1 MRMIPVKRNEGWF
14 PEIFNDFFDT
24 NWMLKANA
32 TAPAINVIEN
42 DKDYKVEVAAP
53 GMTKDDFKVTLGAD
67 NNLLIEMEKKSE
79 TKDEDKKD
87 RKFLRREFSYSKFEQ
102 AILLPDNVEKDQI
115 SAKVENGVL
124 AIEIPKKAAEE
135 PVKAAR
141 TIDVK

>member
-1 MRMIPVKRNEGWF
+1 MIPAKKNEGWL
-14 PEIFNDFFDT
+14 PEMFRDFFDN

-53 GMTKDDFKVTLGAD
+53 GMTKDDFKVTLDDA

-79 TKDEDKKD
+79 TSAEDKKD

-102 AILLPDNVEKDQI
+102 GILLPDNVEKDRI

-124 AIEIPKKAAEE
+124 TIEIPKKASEE
-135 PVKAAR
+135 AAKVAKTIEVK
-141 TIDVK
+141 

>member
-1 MRMIPVKRNEGWF
+1 MIPAKRNEGWL
-14 PEIFNDFFDT
+14 PEMFRDFFDN

-53 GMTKDDFKVTLGAD
+53 GMTKDDFKVTLDDA

-79 TKDEDKKD
+79 ASAEDKKD

-102 AILLPDNVEKDQI
+102 GILLPDNVEKDRI

-124 AIEIPKKAAEE
+124 TIEIPKKASEE
-135 PVKAAR
+135 AAKVAKTIEVK
-141 TIDVK
+141 

>member
-1 MRMIPVKRNEGWF
+1 MIPAKKNEGWL
-14 PEIFNDFFDT
+14 PEMFRDFFDN

-53 GMTKDDFKVTLGAD
+53 GMTKDDFKVTLDDA

-79 TKDEDKKD
+79 ASAEDKKD

-102 AILLPDNVEKDQI
+102 GILLPDNVEKDRI

-124 AIEIPKKAAEE
+124 TIEIPKKASEE
-135 PVKAAR
+135 AAKVAKTIEVK
-141 TIDVK
+141 

>member
-1 MRMIPVKRNEGWF
+1 MFR
-14 PEIFNDFFDT
+14 DFFDN

-53 GMTKDDFKVTLGAD
+53 GMTKDDFKVTLDDA
-67 NNLLIEMEKKSE
+67 NNLLIEMEKKKSE
-79 TKDEDKKD
+79 TSAEDKKD

-102 AILLPDNVEKDQI
+102 GILLPDNVEKDRI

-124 AIEIPKKAAEE
+124 TIEIPKKASEE
-135 PVKAAR
+135 AAKVAKTIEVK
-141 TIDVK
+141 

>member
-1 MRMIPVKRNEGWF
+1 MIPAKRNEGWL
-14 PEIFNDFFDT
+14 PEMFRDFFDN

-42 DKDYKVEVAAP
+42 DKDYKIEVAAP
-53 GMTKDDFKVTLGAD
+53 GMTKDDFKVTLDDA

-79 TKDEDKKD
+79 TSAEDKKD

-102 AILLPDNVEKDQI
+102 GILLPDNVEKNRI

-124 AIEIPKKAAEE
+124 TIEIPKKASEE
-135 PVKAAR
+135 AAKVAKTIEVK
-141 TIDVK
+141 

>member
-1 MRMIPVKRNEGWF
+1 MIPAKRNEGWL
-14 PEIFNDFFDT
+14 PEMFRDFFDN

-42 DKDYKVEVAAP
+42 DKDYKVEVVAP
-53 GMTKDDFKVTLGAD
+53 GMTKDDFKVTLDDA

-79 TKDEDKKD
+79 TSAEDKKD

-102 AILLPDNVEKDQI
+102 GILLPDNVEKDRI

-124 AIEIPKKAAEE
+124 TIEIPKKASEE
-135 PVKAAR
+135 AAKVAKTIEVK
-141 TIDVK
+141 

>member
-1 MRMIPVKRNEGWF
+1 MIPAKRNEGWL
-14 PEIFNDFFDT
+14 PEMFRDFFDN

-42 DKDYKVEVAAP
+42 DKDYNVEVAAP
-53 GMTKDDFKVTLGAD
+53 GMTKDDFKVTLDDA

-79 TKDEDKKD
+79 TSAEDKKD

-102 AILLPDNVEKDQI
+102 GILLPDNVEKDRI

-124 AIEIPKKAAEE
+124 TIEIPKKASEE
-135 PVKAAR
+135 AAKVAKTIEVK
-141 TIDVK
+141 

>member
-1 MRMIPVKRNEGWF
+1 MIPVKRNEGWF

-124 AIEIPKKAAEE
+124 AIEIPKKAVEE
-135 PVKAAR
+135 PLKAAK
-141 TIDVK
+141 TIEVR

>member
-1 MRMIPVKRNEGWF
+1 MIPVKRNEGWF

-124 AIEIPKKAAEE
+124 AIEIPKKAVEE

>member
-1 MRMIPVKRNEGWF
+1 M
-14 PEIFNDFFDT
+14 FNDFFDN

-53 GMTKDDFKVTLGAD
+53 GMTKDDFKVTLDDA

-79 TKDEDKKD
+79 TSAEDKKD

-102 AILLPDNVEKDQI
+102 GILLPDNVEKDRI

-124 AIEIPKKAAEE
+124 TIEIPKKASEE
-135 PVKAAR
+135 AAKVAKTIEVK
-141 TIDVK
+141 

>member
-1 MRMIPVKRNEGWF
+1 MRMIPAKRNEGWL
-14 PEIFNDFFDT
+14 PEMFRDFFDN

-53 GMTKDDFKVTLGAD
+53 GMTKDDFKVTLDDA

-79 TKDEDKKD
+79 TSAEDKKD
-87 RKFLRREFSYSKFEQ
+87 RKFLRREFSYSKFQ
-102 AILLPDNVEKDQI
+102 QGILLPDNVEKDRI

-124 AIEIPKKAAEE
+124 AIEIPKKASEE
-135 PVKAAR
+135 AAKVAKTIEVK
-141 TIDVK
+141 

>member
-1 MRMIPVKRNEGWF
+1 MFR
-14 PEIFNDFFDT
+14 DFFDN

-53 GMTKDDFKVTLGAD
+53 GMTKDDFKVTLDDA

-79 TKDEDKKD
+79 TSAEDKKD

-102 AILLPDNVEKDQI
+102 GILLPDNVEKDRI

-124 AIEIPKKAAEE
+124 TIEIPKKASEE
-135 PVKAAR
+135 AAKVAKTIEVK
-141 TIDVK
+141 

>member
-1 MRMIPVKRNEGWF
+1 MIPAKRNEGWL
-14 PEIFNDFFDT
+14 PEMFRDFFDN

-53 GMTKDDFKVTLGAD
+53 GMTKDDFKVTLDDA

-79 TKDEDKKD
+79 TSAEDKKD

-102 AILLPDNVEKDQI
+102 GILLPDNVEKDRI

-124 AIEIPKKAAEE
+124 TIEIPKKASEE
-135 PVKAAR
+135 AAKVAKTIEVK
-141 TIDVK
+141 

>member
-67 NNLLIEMEKKSE
+67 NNLLIEMEKRVKRKTRIRKTESSCVVSSLIQSLNKPFCCRTMWRKTKS
-79 TKDEDKKD
+79 
-87 RKFLRREFSYSKFEQ
+87 
-102 AILLPDNVEKDQI
+102 LPK
-115 SAKVENGVL
+115 
-124 AIEIPKKAAEE
+124 
-135 PVKAAR
+135 
-141 TIDVK
+141 

>member
-1 MRMIPVKRNEGWF
+1 MIPAKRNEGWL
-14 PEIFNDFFDT
+14 PEMFRDFFDN

-53 GMTKDDFKVTLGAD
+53 GMTKDDFKVTLDDA
-67 NNLLIEMEKKSE
+67 NNLLIEMEKKKSE
-79 TKDEDKKD
+79 TSAEDKKD

-102 AILLPDNVEKDQI
+102 GILLPDNVEKDRI

-124 AIEIPKKAAEE
+124 TIEIPKKASEE
-135 PVKAAR
+135 AAKVAKTIEVK
-141 TIDVK
+141 